1 MIFINYIM
9 IMNFAENKSKIK
21 NPVFIWFLILTFMTF
36 LMILIGGLTRLTD
49 SGLSMVD
56 WKPIL
61 GILPPLTE
69 KDWLNNFQ
77 AYQNSPEFQIVN
89 HNMNMTEFKYIYW
102 WEWFHRFFA
111 RFLGVMFMIP
121 MIFFIVKKKI
131 SINLFKSLL
140 ILFSFGLFQ
149 AVVGWWMVKSGLNEN
164 PYVSPYR
171 LAFHLTNAIIII
183 SILFWLTLNSYDN
196 FSIKLFPSSN
206 IEILIFFNFLLLI
219 ITIISGA
226 FMAGSSAGQS
236 YNTYPF
242 MNGKIFPNDYFL
254 KDNIIRNFF
263 ENTVAI
269 NFNHRWFAT
278 LCFIN
283 IIILTIYLKLIIK
296 IKKQNFQILLILV
309 FVTMQFLLGIM
320 SLLSNVKIYL
330 ASMHQVNSIL
340 LLCSLIYI
348 YYSIKKERII

>member
-1 MIFINYIM
+1 
-9 IMNFAENKSKIK
+9 MNFIRDEFKIK
-21 NPVFIWFLILTFMTF
+21 NPVFIWLFSLTIMTF
-36 LMILIGGLTRLTD
+36 FMILIGGLTRLTD

-61 GILPPLTE
+61 GILPPLTDN
-69 KDWLNNFQ
+69 DWINKFQ
-77 AYQNSPEFQIVN
+77 AYQNFPEFQIVN
-89 HNMNMTEFKYIYW
+89 QNMNIIEFKYIYL

-111 RFLGVMFMIP
+111 RFIGIIFIIP
-121 MIFFIVKKKI
+121 MIFFIIKKKI

-149 AVVGWWMVKSGLNEN
+149 AAVGWWMVKSGLNEN

-183 SILFWLTLNSYDN
+183 SILFWLTLNSYNN
-196 FSIKLFPSSN
+196 FYVKLFPQNN
-206 IEILIFFNFLLLI
+206 IEIIIFFNFLLLI

-236 YNTYPF
+236 FNTYPL
-242 MNGKIFPNDYFL
+242 MNGKIFPSDYFL
-254 KDNIIRNFF
+254 NDNIFRNFF

-278 LCFIN
+278 SCFIS
-283 IIILTIYLKLIIK
+283 IYILTIYLKFIIK
-296 IKKQNFQILLILV
+296 IKKLNFHILLI
-309 FVTMQFLLGIM
+309 FIFSTIQFLLGIM
-320 SLLSNVKIYL
+320 TLLSNVMIYL
-330 ASMHQVNSIL
+330 ASMHQVNAIL
-340 LLCSLIYI
+340 LLFSLIYI
-348 YYSIKKERII
+348 YHSVKKKGEFNVI